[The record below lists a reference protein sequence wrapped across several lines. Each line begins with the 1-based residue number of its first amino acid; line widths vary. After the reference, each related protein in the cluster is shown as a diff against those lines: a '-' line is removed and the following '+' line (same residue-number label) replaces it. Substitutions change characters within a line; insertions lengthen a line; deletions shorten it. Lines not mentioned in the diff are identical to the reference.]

1 MDDRLPKEERLH
13 VAQFSVDRTAD
24 GVYWVNRDACI
35 LYVNDASCRSLE
47 YTREE
52 LLSMTVADIDPN
64 FPAAAW
70 PEHWREVQRRGSFTF
85 ESSHKRKDGTIFPV
99 EITVNYL
106 KYDAKEY
113 NCAFARDITERKQAE
128 ERIRV
133 LNEELRQNVG
143 RLEAAN
149 RDLEAFAHT
158 MSHDLRSP
166 ITVIEGF
173 SHLLLE
179 KPEPPGPKRQHYLT
193 LIAKSASHMHQ
204 LIDSLLRFFA
214 LSRQE
219 IMFSTIEMA
228 ELVRDVWS
236 EVSSLQEDRG
246 VLKITALPPAR
257 GDVIMVRQVFTNL
270 LQNAIKFRKPDQTTI
285 IEVGGNTEG
294 TMSNYYVRDNGIGFP
309 NEQALK
315 IFDVF
320 ERLQGKY
327 EGSGLGLS
335 IVKRIVE
342 RHAGR
347 VWAEGREGMGATF
360 YFTLP
365 AKEAGVEIS

>member
-1 MDDRLPKEERLH
+1 MDNRLSTEERLH

-24 GVYWVNRDACI
+24 GVYWVNRGGRI
-35 LYVNDASCRSLE
+35 LYVNDASCRSLG

-52 LLSMTVADIDPN
+52 LLSMTVADIDPG

-70 PEHWREVQRRGSFTF
+70 PEHWREVQARGSFTF

-106 KYDAKEY
+106 KYGAKEY
-113 NCAFARDITERKQAE
+113 NCAFARNITERRYAE
-128 ERIRV
+128 EQIRG
-133 LNEELRQNVG
+133 LNEELRQSVA

-173 SHLLLE
+173 SHVLLE
-179 KPEPPGPKRQHYLT
+179 KPKEPSKQQHYLT
-193 LIAKSASHMHQ
+193 LIAKGASHMHQ
-204 LIDSLLRFFA
+204 LIDGLLRFFA
-214 LSRQE
+214 LGRQE
-219 IMFSTIEMA
+219 ITFSSIEMT

-236 EVSSLQEDRG
+236 EVSSLQEDRN
-246 VLKITALPPAR
+246 LRLEITALPPAQ
-257 GDVIMVRQVFTNL
+257 GDAVMVRQVFTNL
-270 LQNAIKFRKPDQTTI
+270 FENAIKFRKTDQTTI
-285 IEVGGNTEG
+285 IEVGGNAEG
-294 TMSNYYVRDNGIGFP
+294 AMSCYYVKDNGIGFP
-309 NEQALK
+309 NEQAQK

-320 ERLQGKY
+320 ERLHGKY

-342 RHAGR
+342 RHSGR
-347 VWAEGREGMGATF
+347 VWAEGKEGAGATF
-360 YFTLP
+360 SFTLP
-365 AKEAGVEIS
+365 AIGGEL